1 MSMWMYTF
9 IHSIIMVRFG
19 EKEIAKGKF
28 YAAKRP
34 IKICDADVYNI
45 VISNLCKTKT
55 NSRYLIRYLDNAVRP
70 LVLIMPK

>member
-1 MSMWMYTF
+1 MWMYIF

-34 IKICDADVYNI
+34 IKICDVDVDNK
-45 VISNLCKTKT
+45 VISNLVKTKT
-55 NSRYLIRYLDNAVRP
+55 NSKYLIGYLDNAVRP
-70 LVLIMPK
+70 WVLIMPK

>member
-1 MSMWMYTF
+1 MGLYIF

-34 IKICDADVYNI
+34 IKICDADVD
-45 VISNLCKTKT
+45 
-55 NSRYLIRYLDNAVRP
+55 NSYLKF
-70 LVLIMPK
+70 M

>member
-1 MSMWMYTF
+1 MWMYIF

-19 EKEIAKGKF
+19 EKEIEKGKF

-34 IKICDADVYNI
+34 IKICDVDVDNK
-45 VISNLCKTKT
+45 VISNLVKTKT
-55 NSRYLIRYLDNAVRP
+55 NSKYLIGYLDNAVRP